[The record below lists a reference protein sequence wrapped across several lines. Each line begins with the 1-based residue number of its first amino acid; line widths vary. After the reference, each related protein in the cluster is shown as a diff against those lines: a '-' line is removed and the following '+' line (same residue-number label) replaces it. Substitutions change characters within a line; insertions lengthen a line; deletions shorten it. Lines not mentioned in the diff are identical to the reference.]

1 MVDGYLDISIPASI
15 PYKLSIYWNYYLL
28 YIVLDDD
35 DDDDES
41 FLWCG
46 SLTKDV

>member
-1 MVDGYLDISIPASI
+1 MTFKLNISQ
-15 PYKLSIYWNYYLL
+15 L
-28 YIVLDDD
+28 YDDDDDDD

-46 SLTKDV
+46 WPTKGVWSYF